1 MSETGVRLMEK
12 KQAENAS
19 VRHGTLD
26 SKQLHE
32 NQLMVIATH
41 LCTPS
46 DDFYQVVDFLNRNLK
61 DKEVIFGLSKSP
73 DEDGKMLL
81 TLYRS

>member
-1 MSETGVRLMEK
+1 MNNQYPGD
-12 KQAENAS
+12 KQDDAQVDVPRANS
-19 VRHGTLD
+19 NH
-26 SKQLHE
+26 
-32 NQLMVIATH
+32 LMVIATH
-41 LCTPS
+41 HCTAT
-46 DDFYQVVDFLNRNLK
+46 DDLYQVVDFLNRNLK